1 MSSSN
6 IKLYEELIC
15 MNRTQTALLAALA
28 LVLLSTQNAYA
39 YLDPGT
45 GSMILQGL
53 IGGIAGGMF
62 ALRIYWGKLKT
73 RFGRAPVSASPR
85 DAEDASNDKVR

>member
-1 MSSSN
+1 
-6 IKLYEELIC
+6 
-15 MNRTQTALLAALA
+15 MNRIYMALLAVPAL
-28 LVLLSTQNAYA
+28 LLFSTQNAYA

-62 ALRIYWGKLKT
+62 AIRLYWSKLKT
-73 RFGRAPVSASPR
+73 WFGRVPAASE
-85 DAEDASNDKVR
+85 DAEATRDDKVH

>member
-1 MSSSN
+1 
-6 IKLYEELIC
+6 
-15 MNRTQTALLAALA
+15 MNRTYMAVLAVPAMLLF
-28 LVLLSTQNAYA
+28 STQDAYA

-62 ALRIYWGKLKT
+62 AIRIYWSKLKS
-73 RFGRAPVSASPR
+73 RFGRMPASRR
-85 DAEDASNDKVR
+85 DAGDMPDDKVR

>member
-1 MSSSN
+1 
-6 IKLYEELIC
+6 
-15 MNRTQTALLAALA
+15 MNRTKTALLAALA

-62 ALRIYWGKLKT
+62 ALRLYWGKHWGKLKT
-73 RFGRAPVSASPR
+73 RFGRASVSASPR
-85 DAEDASNDKVR
+85 DAEDASNDKAR